1 MPVLLPGLAFFVPAG
16 GKMEV
21 VTMATQMQLAR
32 QGIIT
37 DAMRTVA
44 QQEGVS
50 EEFIRAGVA
59 EGTIAICANKNHKNL
74 IPRGVGQGLKV
85 KVNAN
90 IGTSSSFPDIEP
102 ELVKLKAAVDAGA
115 DAVMDLS
122 TGNNITASRRAI
134 IENSTVMVGT
144 VPMYQATVETIK
156 KRGAV
161 VEMTKEDLFDV
172 IRMQAADGADFMT
185 LHCGITKSVLKALT
199 EEGRIM
205 DVVSRGGSFITG
217 WMLHNDKENPLYE
230 YYDEILDICAEY
242 DVTISLGDGLRPGCL
257 ADATDR
263 AQIQELLNLGE
274 LTQRAW
280 DKGVQV
286 MVEGPGH
293 MPYNQIAAN
302 MQLQKRI
309 CHGAPFYVLGPLVTD
324 VAPGYDHITSA
335 IGGTLA
341 AVSGADFLCYVTPA
355 EHLGL
360 PDLNDVRE
368 GVIAARIAAHAADLA
383 KGNKQ
388 AWAWDNA
395 MAKARKELDW
405 PEQLRLALDPVK
417 ATEYRNKKNKSDDE
431 ACSMCG
437 DYCAVKIVG
446 QYLEEHKRKSK

>member
-1 MPVLLPGLAFFVPAG
+1 
-16 GKMEV
+16 
-21 VTMATQMQLAR
+21 MATQMQLAR

-102 ELVKLKAAVDAGA
+102 ELVKLKAAVDAGT

-417 ATEYRNKKNKSDDE
+417 ATEYRNKKNKSEDE

>member
-1 MPVLLPGLAFFVPAG
+1 
-16 GKMEV
+16 
-21 VTMATQMQLAR
+21 MATQMQLAR

-37 DAMRTVA
+37 DAMKIVA

-59 EGTIAICANKNHKNL
+59 EGTIAVCANKNHKNL

-102 ELVKLKAAVDAGA
+102 ELVKLKAAIDAGA

-144 VPMYQATVETIK
+144 VPIYQATVETIK

-185 LHCGITKSVLKALT
+185 IHCGITQSVLKALT
-199 EEGRIM
+199 DEGRIM

-388 AWAWDNA
+388 AWQWDNE
-395 MAKARKELDW
+395 MAQARKELDW
-405 PEQLRLALDPVK
+405 EKQLRLAIDPVK
-417 ATEYRNKKNKSDDE
+417 AAEYRSRKNKSDDE

>member
-1 MPVLLPGLAFFVPAG
+1 
-16 GKMEV
+16 
-21 VTMATQMQLAR
+21 MATQMQLAR

-59 EGTIAICANKNHKNL
+59 EGTIAICCNVNHKNL

-134 IENSTVMVGT
+134 IENSAVMVGT

>member
-1 MPVLLPGLAFFVPAG
+1 
-16 GKMEV
+16 
-21 VTMATQMQLAR
+21 MATQMQLAR

-59 EGTIAICANKNHKNL
+59 EGTIAICCNVNHKNL

-122 TGNNITASRRAI
+122 TGSNITASRRAI

-446 QYLEEHKRKSK
+446 QYLEEHKRKNK

>member
-1 MPVLLPGLAFFVPAG
+1 M
-16 GKMEV
+16 
-21 VTMATQMQLAR
+21 TTQMQFAR
-32 QGIIT
+32 QGVVT
-37 DAMRTVA
+37 KEMEFVA
-44 QQEGVS
+44 REENLS
-50 EEFIRAGVA
+50 PEFIREGVVK
-59 EGTIAICANKNHKNL
+59 GTIAICCNVNHKNL
-74 IPRGVGQGLKV
+74 KPCGVGAGLRV

-90 IGTSSSFPDIEP
+90 IGTSDSFPELAP
-102 ELVKLKAAVDAGA
+102 ELGKLHAAIAAGVDSI
-115 DAVMDLS
+115 MDLS
-122 TGNNITASRRAI
+122 TGGNITASRRAI
-134 IENSTVMVGT
+134 IGASDVMVGT
-144 VPMYQATVETIK
+144 VPIYQVAVETIQK
-156 KRGAV
+156 HGAV

-172 IRMQAADGADFMT
+172 IRMQAQDGADFMT
-185 LHCGITKSVLKALT
+185 LHCGINRNVLKALT
-199 EEGRIM
+199 DEGRIM

-217 WMLHNDKENPLYE
+217 WMLHNGEENPLYE
-230 YYDEILDICAEY
+230 YFDEVLDICEEY

-280 DKGVQV
+280 ERGVQV

-293 MPYNQIAAN
+293 MPYDQIETN
-302 MQLQKRI
+302 MKLQKRI

-360 PDLNDVRE
+360 PDIEDVRE
-368 GVIAARIAAHAADLA
+368 GVIASKIAAHAADLA
-383 KGNKQ
+383 RGNTE

-395 MAKARKELDW
+395 MALARKNLDW
-405 PEQLRLALDPVK
+405 EKQLSLAIDPVK
-417 ATEYRNKKNKSDDE
+417 AREYRFKKNKTGEE

-437 DYCAVKIVG
+437 EYCAVKIVG
-446 QYLEEHKRKSK
+446 KYLEEHKKK

>member
-1 MPVLLPGLAFFVPAG
+1 
-16 GKMEV
+16 
-21 VTMATQMQLAR
+21 MATQMQLAR

-59 EGTIAICANKNHKNL
+59 EGTIAICCNVNHKNL

-161 VEMTKEDLFDV
+161 VEMTKADLFDV